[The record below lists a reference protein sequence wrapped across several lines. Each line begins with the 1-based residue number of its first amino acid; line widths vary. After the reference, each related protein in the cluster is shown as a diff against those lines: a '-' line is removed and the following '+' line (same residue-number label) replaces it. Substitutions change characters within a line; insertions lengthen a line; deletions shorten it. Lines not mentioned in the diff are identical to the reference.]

1 MPAEQLCHLQLGG
14 LQPVGCLARG
24 RRLEFIQCSNLAGP
38 ADRFE
43 HQRGTR
49 RHQSGGIAALH
60 AVNGGQGQPDLG
72 VTGAALHDALQICSN
87 WIPIGIHMDGM
98 TSSKV
103 LEPRPRAGETEKMT
117 VNVGVVDLGHVDLLV
132 QEGFYSNRSDLV
144 RTALR
149 NQLALHADTVKQT
162 VARRTLT
169 VGLQHF
175 SRADLERAVAAG
187 RRLQVQVVGL
197 ARIADDVSPEL
208 ARAVIES
215 VTVLGAFQ
223 ASAAVRQALA
233 DRIH

>member
-1 MPAEQLCHLQLGG
+1 MKH
-14 LQPVGCLARG
+14 
-24 RRLEFIQCSNLAGP
+24 SGP
-38 ADRFE
+38 
-43 HQRGTR
+43 
-49 RHQSGGIAALH
+49 S
-60 AVNGGQGQPDLG
+60 
-72 VTGAALHDALQICSN
+72 
-87 WIPIGIHMDGM
+87 
-98 TSSKV
+98 
-103 LEPRPRAGETEKMT
+103 LEPRQRAGETEKMT

-149 NQLALHADTVKQT
+149 NQLALHADMVKQT

-187 RRLQVQVVGL
+187 QRLQIQVVGL
-197 ARIADDVSPEL
+197 ARIADDVKTDL
-208 ARAVIES
+208 ALAAIES

-223 ASAAVRQALA
+223 ASPAVRRALS